1 MDTME
6 KSTLIIITGP
16 ESSGKS
22 TLMKSLCATTGAKGI
37 DEYARTY
44 LQKIDRD
51 YHTDDLL
58 HIADKQMNEI
68 HAAVKASHRLV
79 FSDTGPEVVEIW
91 YEEKFG
97 PAPEALKAM
106 TKTLPKRHYLLCKP
120 DLPWV
125 EDPLR
130 ENPHDRDRLFNIY
143 LDWLNL
149 GGHSFSVVSGT
160 KRLEASL
167 EIVKKIQSLQQ
178 KS

>member
-1 MDTME
+1 ME

-68 HAAVKASHRLV
+68 HAAV
-79 FSDTGPEVVEIW
+79 VEIW

-106 TKTLPKRHYLLCKP
+106 TKTLPTRHYLLCKP

-143 LDWLNL
+143 LDWLNI

-178 KS
+178 NS